1 MSAAIDDYI
10 EASLKY
16 MHIDEKDEKSSVTNT
31 RIPDFKYETY
41 LTTEKDILND
51 YKFRLKD
58 WIIQKKNSDEKFI
71 PLIER
76 IDLNEE
82 RKISEKIK
90 LYDQTSSNQQQ
101 VFSISNIT
109 IKPKKGD

>member
-16 MHIDEKDEKSSVTNT
+16 MHIEGNRVSNSK
-31 RIPDFKYETY
+31 IPEFKYETF
-41 LTTEKDILND
+41 LTEEKDILND

-58 WIIQKKNSDEKFI
+58 WIIQKKTSEEKFI

-90 LYDQTSSNQQQ
+90 LFDQTATNQQQ
-101 VFSISNIT
+101 IFPVSNIT
-109 IKPKKGD
+109 IKLKKGD

>member
-16 MHIDEKDEKSSVTNT
+16 MHIEGSRITNS
-31 RIPDFKYETY
+31 RIPEFKYETY
-41 LTTEKDILND
+41 LTEEKDILND

-58 WIIQKKNSDEKFI
+58 WIVQKKNSEEKFI

-82 RKISEKIK
+82 RKISEKVK
-90 LYDQTSSNQQQ
+90 LYDQTSTNQQQ
-101 VFSISNIT
+101 IFPISNIT
-109 IKPKKGD
+109 IKLKKGD

>member
-1 MSAAIDDYI
+1 MSASIDDYI

-16 MHIDEKDEKSSVTNT
+16 MHIEDKSVSNS
-31 RIPDFKYETY
+31 RIPDFKYET
-41 LTTEKDILND
+41 LLDDEKDILND

-58 WIIQKKNSDEKFI
+58 WIITKKNSKEKFI

-76 IDLNEE
+76 IDLNEQ
-82 RKISEKIK
+82 RIITQQINV
-90 LYDQTSSNQQQ
+90 YDQTKTSTQQI
-101 VFSISNIT
+101 FPISNIT

>member
-1 MSAAIDDYI
+1 MNATIDDYI

-16 MHIDEKDEKSSVTNT
+16 MHIEGKTVTNS
-31 RIPDFKYETY
+31 RIPNFKYETF
-41 LTTEKDILND
+41 LDDEKDILND

-58 WIIQKKNSDEKFI
+58 WIIQKKNSEEKFI

-82 RKISEKIK
+82 RKISEKVK
-90 LYDQTSSNQQQ
+90 LFDQTDTNQQKI
-101 VFSISNIT
+101 FPISNIT
-109 IKPKKGD
+109 IKLKKGD